1 MDPRAHLPLLLAVFG
16 LGGACSEPPPSAE
29 AEEAVRPADEYVS
42 PELDAELDGI
52 AERVQARGYTPAA
65 DPWRGF
71 LVDGA
76 TATRRVSVRSGRCV
90 VLVAV
95 ASSQL
100 VALELAVHDGDGAE
114 MVRSSPDEWGVRY
127 CAATSGV
134 HFVVARAEGDG
145 LFAVRRFDGPR
156 GLPIRFDDLRAPPSE
171 ALQPPPPPGRSTAP

>member
-1 MDPRAHLPLLLAVFG
+1 MDIRRVALLIALAA
-16 LGGACSEPPPSAE
+16 ACSEPPPSE
-29 AEEAVRPADEYVS
+29 EPEEALRPADEYVS
-42 PELDAELDGI
+42 QELDAELDQI
-52 AERVQARGYTPAA
+52 AERVRERGYSPAD

-76 TATRRVSVRSGRCV
+76 TATRRITVRSGRCV

-95 ASSQL
+95 ASPQL
-100 VALELAVHDGDGAE
+100 LSLELAVHDGDGAE
-114 MVRSSPDEWGVRY
+114 MVRSSPGEWGVRY

-156 GLPIRFDDLRAPPSE
+156 GLAIRFDDLRAPPSE

>member
-1 MDPRAHLPLLLAVFG
+1 MGSRHHLSLLIACA
-16 LGGACSEPPPSAE
+16 LGASCAEPPPGE
-29 AEEAVRPADEYVS
+29 TEEVRPADEYVS
-42 PELDAELDGI
+42 QELDAELDRI
-52 AERVQARGYTPAA
+52 AERVRERGYSPAD

-71 LVDGA
+71 LTDGA
-76 TATRRVSVRSGRCV
+76 TSTHRVSVRSGRCV

-100 VALELAVHDGDGAE
+100 VSLELAVHDGDGAE
-114 MVRSSPDEWGVRY
+114 MVRSSPGEWGVRY

-156 GLPIRFDDLRAPPSE
+156 GLAIRFDDLRAPPSE

>member
-1 MDPRAHLPLLLAVFG
+1 MRSFVALLIALGFPLVG
-16 LGGACSEPPPSAE
+16 CTEPPPVE
-29 AEEAVRPADEYVS
+29 ADDEGPQAGDYVS
-42 PELDAELDGI
+42 EELDGELDGI
-52 AERVQARGYTPAA
+52 AERIRQRGFSPAD

-76 TATRRVSVRSGRCV
+76 TATQRLTLRSGRCV

-95 ASSQL
+95 ASPQL
-100 VALELAVHDGDGAE
+100 VSLELAVHDGDGAE
-114 MVRSSPDEWGVRY
+114 MVRSAPGEWGVRY

-156 GLPIRFDDLRAPPSE
+156 GLAIRFDDLRVAPTE
-171 ALQPPPPPGRSTAP
+171 ALQPPPPPGRSATP